1 MRSSQ
6 YSPSAKAEALQL
18 LAEVGKAEASK
29 RTGIPEGTIAS
40 WGARNGVTFRPDSPT
55 TVAERKSELVLKLLP
70 LAAKLVDRLE
80 QRIGSDDA
88 SLRDLAQTLMIVVDR
103 VQLLT
108 GQATART
115 ETTIAAVEVEA
126 ARARAATVLDE
137 LAAKRV
143 A

>member
-1 MRSSQ
+1 MRTSQ
-6 YSPSAKAEALQL
+6 YTPLAKAEALQL

-40 WGARNGVTFRPDSPT
+40 WAHRSGVTFRTTPT
-55 TVAERKSELVLKLLP
+55 SVAERKQELVNRLLP
-70 LAAKLVDRLE
+70 LAAKLVTRLE
-80 QRIGSDDA
+80 ERIGSDDA
-88 SLRDLAQTLMIVVDR
+88 SLKDLAQTLMIVVDR

-115 ETTIAAVEVEA
+115 ETAITDATAIAEVRAKAVE
-126 ARARAATVLDE
+126 VLDE